1 MKQLLTAILPL
12 VLSGILFAQDDP
24 TDTPTTRALT
34 ALLPMR
40 DQARYGQWLRHQ
52 ADSAKFAAW
61 LAVQKEQSE
70 FARWVA
76 AQHDQSAF
84 AAWVMAQQKDAG
96 RAVFAYYL
104 AKPEL
109 LLGVR
114 HTCERPNYGGNAF
127 EPVRRNLWLRV
138 ARGESLPSQ

>member
-1 MKQLLTAILPL
+1 MRLLLITALSMSG
-12 VLSGILFAQDDP
+12 VLHAQDDP

-61 LAVQKEQSE
+61 LAGQSEQSE
-70 FARWVA
+70 FANWL
-76 AQHDQSAF
+76 S
-84 AAWVMAQQKDAG
+84 AQQQIAAK
-96 RAVFAYYL
+96 AVFAYYL
-104 AKPEL
+104 AQPQM

-114 HTCERPNYGGNAF
+114 RTFDHPNYGGNAF
-127 EPVRRNLWLRV
+127 EPIRQNLWLRV